1 MTKLHDNPRRTDQT
15 RLHAHNINAPAT
27 DDFTVVETHGLSKRF
42 GRGVLAVDG
51 VNMSVRR
58 GEVSPPIT
66 VLLTSE

>member
-1 MTKLHDNPRRTDQT
+1 MTTHAEPT
-15 RLHAHNINAPAT
+15 RLAYMPHNINAPAT

-42 GRGVLAVDG
+42 GREVLAVDG